1 MNKQMEL
8 CFNQK
13 KKQKKTK
20 QKAKE
25 KESIFDPLVKSLNVT
40 LSTSLFMF
48 HPIFFSPH
56 FFVHVSLLFPSVHIS
71 LFMFHC
77 YSFSPHFIVHVSLL
91 FPSVHSPSHSPTI
104 FPLFGCIHITWSFN
118 LMVSFTFQ
126 PIPSMEIND
135 LPMSLDKFLILD
147 KYSLLETGLR

>member
-1 MNKQMEL
+1 MNKLNSFMNKQMEL

-77 YSFSPHFIVHVSLL
+77 YFLQSTVHPIHLPYFPYLVVFILHGHLTSWSVSL
-91 FPSVHSPSHSPTI
+91 FS
-104 FPLFGCIHITWSFN
+104 
-118 LMVSFTFQ
+118 Q
-126 PIPSMEIND
+126 
-135 LPMSLDKFLILD
+135 
-147 KYSLLETGLR
+147 SLLWKLTTYQCL